1 MHWNWLTEYNTH
13 SGLADLGS
21 RAVRAGFKLVQDV
34 SVPMDKDIYRI
45 NTQNFLL
52 LVDEMRAQMEK
63 EWQKGPSL
71 TISYEELDA
80 LAREEFNRGVS
91 ITHDCIVVVVQKPAV

>member
-1 MHWNWLTEYNTH
+1 MHWNWLTESNTR
-13 SGLADLGS
+13 SWLADLGS

-34 SVPMDKDIYRI
+34 SVPMDKDIYRMS
-45 NTQNFLL
+45 TQNFLL
-52 LVDEMRAQMEK
+52 LVDEMQAQMKK

-80 LAREEFNRGVS
+80 LAREEFKRGVS
-91 ITHDCIVVVVQKPAV
+91 IAHDCIVVVVQKPAV